1 VSPERHGG
9 GARILDRGYRSYD
22 GPRRG
27 VAGAVRSLT
36 LHSVQRVLGYRRS
49 GWTKVLP
56 ILSVVLAYVPAIVF
70 VGLTVLIEDLLVRFP
85 DVIPSYADYYGFVW
99 AAIFVFVAFVAPELL
114 CTDRRTGLIGLYL
127 ASPLTRG
134 TYLLAKA
141 AAVAVVLGIVTLGPP
156 LFMLVARTIAGS
168 GPDGP
173 GEVALVLVRVL
184 ASGLVMTALYGALSL
199 AVAATTTRKAA
210 ASAAIVV
217 ILIGSAAVASALAD
231 GVGTSPLVRL
241 LDLLN
246 LPIELVYRVYGETSP
261 NQTAGQVSTAALS
274 AAYVAWTA
282 AFAAFVVARYR
293 RLAVTR

>member
-1 VSPERHGG
+1 MAPDRGG
-9 GARILDRGYRSYD
+9 HGARILDRGYRAYE
-22 GPRRG
+22 GPRLG
-27 VAGAVRSLT
+27 VGGAVRSLT

-70 VGLTVLIEDLLVRFP
+70 VGLTVLVEDLLVRFP
-85 DVIPSYADYYGFVW
+85 DVIPTYADYYGFVW

-127 ASPLTRG
+127 ASPLTRT

-141 AAVAVVLGIVTLGPP
+141 GAVVGVLAIVTLGPP
-156 LFMLVARTIAGS
+156 LFMLLARTIAGS

-173 GEVALVLVRVL
+173 GEVALVLARVVV
-184 ASGLVMTALYGALSL
+184 AGVVMTLLYGSLSL

-210 ASAAIVV
+210 ASAAIVLV
-217 ILIGSAAVASALAD
+217 LIGSAAVVSALAD
-231 GVGTSPLVRL
+231 GVGTSPLVGL
-241 LDLLN
+241 ADLLN
-246 LPIELVYRVYGETSP
+246 LPIELVYRVYGEAGP
-261 NQTAGQVSTAALS
+261 NQTTGRISTGALV
-274 AAYVAWTA
+274 AAYGAWTA
-282 AFAAFVVARYR
+282 AFAAFVHLRYR